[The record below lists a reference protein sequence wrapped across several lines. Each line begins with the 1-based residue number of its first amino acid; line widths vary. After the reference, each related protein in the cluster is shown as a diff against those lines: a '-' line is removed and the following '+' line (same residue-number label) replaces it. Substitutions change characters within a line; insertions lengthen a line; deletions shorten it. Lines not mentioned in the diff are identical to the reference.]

1 MDKYQEISDYVP
13 IPPKDAEVF
22 TTACDYC
29 VVACGYKVYRWPVG
43 TEGGTSADQ
52 NALGVDYP
60 APVMSGK
67 WISTN
72 QHNVV
77 TFNGDKYNV
86 AVIADSEATVVN
98 VGGDHS
104 IRGGTIAKKCY
115 NPDTLTADRLLYP
128 MIRVDGKLKRVSWD
142 LALDVVAEMSR
153 YVIDKHGEDAWALKM
168 FSYQY
173 FENTYALT
181 KLALRDIRTV
191 AFAVHD
197 QPTGAGSD
205 TPGMSDAGIEPFS
218 SSYEDMSIA
227 DTLFLSGTDPFETK
241 TIVFNE
247 WILKGIRE
255 NGMKVIYVLPR
266 KTTGVAFAEQNGGM
280 LLQLIPGTDTVLQL
294 AIARVIVENGWEDK
308 KFLRKYI
315 NNRAE
320 VDAETFQA
328 DGFEDYKKWL
338 LSVPYSEIEE
348 ASKITGVPAD
358 KIRLAA
364 EWMAKPKEDGTRIK
378 TSINFE
384 KGNYWSNNYLNTA
397 SLASLGL
404 ICGAGNRPGQ
414 VISRLGG
421 HQRGMIEGGSYPWQK
436 VAEKFPGRQKKAVD
450 LDRWVEAGKAKFA
463 WVVGTTWIQAMTA
476 SAGLRET
483 FQKKTRGSEHQVSSL
498 EKDEIIAVLKR
509 RVDAGDM
516 VVVNQDIYPVAPIG
530 TEFADIVLPASSWG
544 EQDLSRA
551 NGERRIRLYS
561 KFYDAPGESKPDWWI
576 AAQVGKRLGFSG
588 YDWKDSNEVFE
599 EASWHSRNGVT
610 SYLQLVEYAKAHGKT
625 GHELLR
631 ELGTEGIQGP
641 VRWEDDKLVGTKR
654 LQDSTLKQGTPM
666 GPTPFRSRILRNFGT
681 ASGKANL
688 LKSPWEMFSDFYEHI
703 KPREEDNEL
712 WITTGRINEFW
723 QSGFDDYQRRELQRK
738 RWPHNFIE
746 INPEDAKR
754 LGIESGDMLEISSD
768 RVPVQTGG
776 FMEYSETERGVVR
789 VEKDEKAVQH
799 DPLMAVFDS
808 GSDPGELSA
817 EQTDK
822 AVQEDGLLATVG
834 ADKATRIAEVS
845 DEIVPLDRDHNPEE
859 AMRLRWRDVESMTF
873 TSLQKAGHINH
884 ISGKLRAVALV
895 TSAIRPGVCF
905 TYFLDTKN
913 PGNSLAPRV
922 LDPISQRYR
931 FKLGVG
937 KITRIGESEFK
948 HDFTRMSFAPRNIA

>member
-1 MDKYQEISDYVP
+1 MEKFEEISYDVP
-13 IPPKDAEVF
+13 IPPKDAEIL

-43 TEGGTSADQ
+43 ADGGTSADQ
-52 NALGVDYP
+52 NAFGVDYP
-60 APVMSGK
+60 IPVMSGK
-67 WISTN
+67 WVSPN

-77 TFNGDKYNV
+77 TFNGKPYNV
-86 AVIADSEATVVN
+86 AVIGDSDAEVVN

-104 IRGGTIAKKCY
+104 IRGGSIAKKCY
-115 NPDTLTADRLLYP
+115 NPDSLTKDRLLYP
-128 MIRVDGKLKRVSWD
+128 QIRVDGKLKRVSWD
-142 LALDVVAEMSR
+142 LALDVMAEISR
-153 YVIDKHGEDAWALKM
+153 YVIDKHGEDAWAIKM

-218 SSYEDMSIA
+218 SSYEDMSTA

-247 WILKGIRE
+247 WILKGIRDH
-255 NGMKVIYVLPR
+255 GMKVIYVLPR
-266 KTTGVAFAEQNGGM
+266 KTTGVAFAEQNGGL

-294 AIARVIVENGWEDK
+294 AIARVIVDNGWEDK
-308 KFLRKYI
+308 EFLRKYI
-315 NNRAE
+315 NNRTE
-320 VDAETFQA
+320 VDNETFQA
-328 DGFEDYKKWL
+328 DGFKDYKKWL
-338 LSVPYSEIEE
+338 LSVPYAELSE
-348 ASKITGVPAD
+348 ASKITGVPED

-364 EWMAKPKEDGTRIK
+364 EWMAKPREDGTRPK

-421 HQRGMIEGGSYPWQK
+421 HQRGMIEGGSYPWNK

-450 LDRWVEAGKAKFA
+450 LDRWVEAGKARFA

-476 SAGLRET
+476 SAGLRES
-483 FQKKTRGSEHQVSSL
+483 FEKKTRGSAHQVGSL
-498 EKDEIIAVLKR
+498 EKDDIIAVLKA

-516 VVVNQDIYPVAPIG
+516 VVVDQDIYPVAPIG

-576 AAQVGKRLGFSG
+576 AAQIAQRLGFSG
-588 YDWKDSNEVFE
+588 YDWKDSNDVFE
-599 EASWHSRNGVT
+599 EAAWHSRNGVT
-610 SYLQLVEYAKAHGKT
+610 SYLQLVEYAKSKGKT
-625 GHELLR
+625 GHQLLR
-631 ELGTEGIQGP
+631 EMGTEGIQGP
-641 VRWEDDKLVGTKR
+641 VRWEDGKLVGTKR
-654 LQDSTLKQGTPM
+654 LQDSTLKLGTPM
-666 GPTPFRSRILRNFGT
+666 GPTPFRGRILRNFGT

-688 LKSPWEMFSDFYEHI
+688 LKTPWELFSDFYEHI
-703 KPREEDNEL
+703 KPQEGEL

-738 RWPHNFIE
+738 RWPHNFVE

-754 LGIESGDMLEISSD
+754 LGIESGDMLELKSD

-776 FMEYSETERGVVR
+776 FMEFDEAERGVVQ
-789 VEKDEKAVQH
+789 VEEEEKAVQH
-799 DPLMAVFDS
+799 DPLLAALDAKR
-808 GSDPGELSA
+808 DPGDLSA
-817 EQTDK
+817 DHTDTE
-822 AVQEDGLLATVG
+822 VQEDALFAAVG
-834 ADKATRIAEVS
+834 GKKRKNEGDDEEVL
-845 DEIVPLDRDHNPEE
+845 PLDRDANPEE
-859 AMRLRWRDVESMTF
+859 AMRLRWKDVESMTF
-873 TSLQKAGHINH
+873 TKLNEAGHIKH
-884 ISGKLRAVALV
+884 ISGSLRAVAIV
-895 TSAIRPGVCF
+895 TAAIRPGVCF

-922 LDPISQRYR
+922 LDPVSQRYR

-937 KITRIGESEFK
+937 KVVRVGESPFK
-948 HDFTRMSFAPRNIA
+948 RDFTRMSFAPRNIA

>member
-1 MDKYQEISDYVP
+1 MDKFEEISYDVP
-13 IPPKDAEVF
+13 IPPKDADVL

-43 TEGGTSADQ
+43 ADGGTSADQ
-52 NALGVDYP
+52 NAFGVDYP
-60 APVMSGK
+60 IPMMSGK
-67 WISTN
+67 WVSPN

-77 TFNGDKYNV
+77 TFNGKPHNV
-86 AVIADSEATVVN
+86 AVIGDSDAEVVN

-104 IRGGTIAKKCY
+104 IRGGTIAKKCF
-115 NPDTLTADRLLYP
+115 NPDSLTRDRLQFP
-128 MIRVDGKLKRVSWD
+128 TIRVNGELKRVSWD
-142 LALDVVAEMSR
+142 LALDVVAEISR
-153 YVIDKHGEDAWALKM
+153 YVIDKHGEDAWAIKM

-247 WILKGIRE
+247 WILKGIR

-266 KTTGVAFAEQNGGM
+266 RTTGVAFAEQNGGL

-294 AIARVIVENGWEDK
+294 GIARVIVENEWEDSV
-308 KFLRKYI
+308 FLRKYI

-320 VDAETFQA
+320 NDSETFQA

-338 LSVPYSEIEE
+338 LSVPYAELSEV
-348 ASKITGVPAD
+348 SKVTGVPED
-358 KIRLAA
+358 KIKLAA
-364 EWMAKPKEDGTRIK
+364 EWMAKPREDGTRPK

-421 HQRGMIEGGSYPWQK
+421 HQRGMIEGGSYPWEK

-450 LDRWVEAGKAKFA
+450 LDRWVEAGKARFT

-483 FQKKTRGSEHQVSSL
+483 FQKKTRGSAHQITSL
-498 EKDEIIAVLKR
+498 EKADILAALKA

-516 VVVNQDIYPVAPIG
+516 VVVDQDIYPVAPIG
-530 TEFADIVLPASSWG
+530 TEFADIVLPASGWG

-576 AAQVGKRLGFSG
+576 AAQIGKRLGFSG
-588 YDWKDSNEVFE
+588 YEWKDSNEVFE
-599 EASWHSRNGVT
+599 EAAWHSRNGVT
-610 SYLQLVEYAKAHGKT
+610 SYLQLVQYAKSKGKT

-631 ELGTEGIQGP
+631 EMGTAGIQGP
-641 VRWEDDKLVGTKR
+641 VRWEDGKLVGTKR
-654 LQDSTLKQGTPM
+654 LQDSTLKTGTPM
-666 GPTPFRSRILRNFGT
+666 GPTPFRGRILRNFNT

-688 LKSPWEMFSDFYEHI
+688 LKSPWELFEDFYEHI
-703 KPREEDNEL
+703 KPQEGEL

-723 QSGFDDYQRRELQRK
+723 QSGFDDYQRRELQRR
-738 RWPHNFIE
+738 RWPYNFVE
-746 INPEDAKR
+746 IHPDDAKR
-754 LGIESGDMLEISSD
+754 FGIESGDMLELSSD
-768 RVPVQTGG
+768 RVPVQVGG
-776 FMEYSETERGVVR
+776 FMEYDEAERGVVR
-789 VEKDEKAVQH
+789 VEEDEKAVQH
-799 DPLMAVFDS
+799 DPLLAAFSDKNEP
-808 GSDPGELSA
+808 GSLSA
-817 EQTDK
+817 DSSD
-822 AVQEDGLLATVG
+822 ASVQEDPLLAAIG
-834 ADKATRIAEVS
+834 RKKRAERS
-845 DEIVPLDRDHNPEE
+845 RDDESIPLDRDANPEE
-859 AMRLRWRDVESMTF
+859 AMRLRWKDVESMTF
-873 TSLQKAGHINH
+873 KSLEKAGHIKH
-884 ISGKLRAVALV
+884 ISGSLRAVAIV

-913 PGNSLAPRV
+913 PGNSLSPRV

-937 KITRIGESEFK
+937 KVTRIGESEYK
-948 HDFTRMSFAPRNIA
+948 RDFTRMSFAPRDIV